1 MRRTVRLAT
10 LPLNGV
16 KRDQILAVAHTYAQ
30 VKDRFLLALAPA
42 SMWRHLASKQRFRD
56 WAKGEGLYP
65 DGANVHLVD
74 HAAFDAVETW
84 VRHIESVIA
93 TSNLKARIWR
103 RFTGA
108 QRHYAYS
115 LLTNYADI
123 GAILQGEAP
132 ERAKIQVD
140 DAERNV
146 VCGFCRRHLRTGL
159 QAAGNPRAHL
169 ERSISLD
176 DTLYST
182 WVAQRPSGKP
192 SRRQYVSI
200 ISNRPGQRIV
210 LPLAGI
216 SEVSGNI
223 RVVMDEGAQSASV
236 HVSYEVHQMKEAKG
250 PPQSID
256 WGVTEVAVDAA
267 GVHHGQGYGK
277 LLQKISDENT
287 KKGRRR
293 GKLWSITKLQAHRKR
308 AKRITRHN
316 LGTKK
321 QAKRSKAGRAGL
333 RSVTGAAV
341 KEIVYGEGNRTRARG
356 PVLQRHD
363 QRPRLIVC
371 EDLSHLR
378 GKARSKKLSRLCSAW
393 MRSEL
398 EGRMTV
404 HAYRGRSPTKAV
416 NAAYTSQTCPEPSC
430 GYVSST
436 NRNGDRFHCRNPHWD
451 CNLQGDAD
459 QVAAVNLLERVG
471 DPRITIFT
479 THTEVKKILSE
490 RFQRRLESRT
500 GGVSVP
506 LGTASDGVRARIAE
520 GEATAHGRT
529 PSKPRRNLS
538 DVGGASIT
546 GADSQGPVHTA
557 RTGETEAAGERKE
570 KERLEMP
577 RYSGAEGR

>member
-10 LPLNGV
+10 LPINGR
-16 KRDQILAVAHTYAQ
+16 KRDQIREVAHTYAR

-56 WAKGEGLYP
+56 WAKTQGLYP
-65 DGANVHLVD
+65 DGVNVHLVD
-74 HAAFDAVETW
+74 QAAFDAVETW

-93 TSNLKARIWR
+93 TSNLKAKIWR

-140 DAERNV
+140 DAERKP
-146 VCGFCRRHLRTGL
+146 VCGFCHRHLR
-159 QAAGNPRAHL
+159 AAFKIAANPRVHL

-176 DTLYST
+176 DTLYAT
-182 WVAQRPSGKP
+182 WVVQRPGGRP

-200 ISNRPGQRIV
+200 VSNRPAQRIT
-210 LPLAGI
+210 LPLAGM
-216 SEVSGNI
+216 SRVSGNI

-256 WGVTEVAVDAA
+256 WGVTEVAVDAS
-267 GVHHGQGYGK
+267 GVHHGEGYGK
-277 LLQKISDENT
+277 LLRRISDKNT
-287 KKGRRR
+287 QKGRRR
-293 GKLWSITKLQAHRKR
+293 GKLSSITKSQAGSKSARHI
-308 AKRITRHN
+308 ARHN

-321 QAKRSKAGRAGL
+321 QAKRREAGRAGL

-356 PVLQRHD
+356 SVLQYPD
-363 QRPRLIVC
+363 QRPRLIIC

-404 HAYRGRSPTKAV
+404 HAYRGCSPTKAV
-416 NAAYTSQTCPEPSC
+416 NAAYTSQTCPKPEC

-436 NRNGDRFHCRNPHWD
+436 NRNGGQISLP
-451 CNLQGDAD
+451 Q
-459 QVAAVNLLERVG
+459 
-471 DPRITIFT
+471 P
-479 THTEVKKILSE
+479 
-490 RFQRRLESRT
+490 
-500 GGVSVP
+500 P
-506 LGTASDGVRARIAE
+506 LG
-520 GEATAHGRT
+520 
-529 PSKPRRNLS
+529 L
-538 DVGGASIT
+538 
-546 GADSQGPVHTA
+546 QL
-557 RTGETEAAGERKE
+557 AG
-570 KERLEMP
+570 
-577 RYSGAEGR
+577 